1 MCLHWDSH
9 IPVSFYIYLL
19 GHRMAY
25 LQKKLRGKFL
35 ILLTIYYWSNQEEK
49 TKRVTQDRKQEE
61 SNSQTSNAK
70 CVPQNINAQD
80 VLWERK
86 KVLLGEISWRNLAY
100 YSQRILTVTISLVKA
115 LKSPLLKNLFNPFSL
130 NITL

>member
-1 MCLHWDSH
+1 M
-9 IPVSFYIYLL
+9 
-19 GHRMAY
+19 
-25 LQKKLRGKFL
+25 

-49 TKRVTQDRKQEE
+49 TKCVTQDRKQE
-61 SNSQTSNAK
+61 SNSQTSNAN

-86 KVLLGEISWRNLAY
+86 KVLLGEISLRNLAY
-100 YSQRILTVTISLVKA
+100 YPQRILTVTISLVKA